1 VHGRE
6 RRDLCELLETTTP
19 LQAKDHAMIDEFIK
33 QATSQL
39 GISEQAAK
47 GATGGLLGM
56 VQQATG
62 GGNDFNQLMQ
72 LLPGAQNLIGGGG
85 AAPAGGSGGASGGG
99 GLLGAA
105 MGALGGAKSAG
116 AGAGGGLLGAAASA
130 LGGKLPGGL
139 GQAAGLLGMLSQNGI
154 GADKAGGFV
163 NLFMQFVQGKG
174 GGQILQGLLGKMP
187 ELNALIK

>member
-1 VHGRE
+1 
-6 RRDLCELLETTTP
+6 
-19 LQAKDHAMIDEFIK
+19 MIDEFIK

-39 GISEQAAK
+39 GVSEAAAK

-56 VQQATG
+56 VQKATG
-62 GGNDFNQLMQ
+62 GDGEFDQLMK

-85 AAPAGGSGGASGGG
+85 SAAPASGGG

-116 AGAGGGLLGAAASA
+116 SSAGGSLLGAAAGA

-139 GQAAGLLGMLSQNGI
+139 GQAAGLLSMLNQHGI

-174 GGQILQGLLGKMP
+174 GAGILQGLMGKMP
-187 ELNALIK
+187 ELKSLIK

>member
-1 VHGRE
+1 
-6 RRDLCELLETTTP
+6 
-19 LQAKDHAMIDEFIK
+19 MIDEFIK

-56 VQQATG
+56 VQKATG
-62 GGNDFNQLMQ
+62 GGNDFTQLMN
-72 LLPGAQNLIGGGG
+72 LLPGAQNLLGSGS
-85 AAPAGGSGGASGGG
+85 APASNSGG

-116 AGAGGGLLGAAASA
+116 SSAGGNLLGAAASA

-139 GQAAGLLGMLSQNGI
+139 GQAAGLLGMLNQHGI

-187 ELNALIK
+187 ELKGLIK